1 MQIFENFIDRPTADK
16 IEEGILSIPWYFQ
29 SSTADYSTL
38 GKGDGSFQR
47 DLPYMKE
54 TLFFVNLVG
63 CESHGTTT
71 QDAKH
76 FVPIIKKLEEVTGR
90 SFFDRI
96 IRIKADLYVQ
106 CADYPEDHYHQP
118 HIDMWNE
125 VTHKPDD
132 AEIFLYYADDSD
144 GDTFFFK
151 EAFGADKYTTTH
163 RSKPV
168 KGKGVLFSN
177 DIVHSSSPPVNHV
190 RRMTVNF
197 VFSK

>member
-1 MQIFENFIDRPTADK
+1 MQIFENFIERSIADK
-16 IEEGILSIPWYFQ
+16 LEEGILSIPWYYQ
-29 SSTADYSTL
+29 SSTADYSSL

-54 TLFFVNLVG
+54 TLFFVNMIG
-63 CESHGTTT
+63 CENHGSTRE
-71 QDAKH
+71 DARH
-76 FVPIIKKLEEVTGR
+76 FVPIIRKLEQVTGR
-90 SFFDRI
+90 SFADRI

-106 CADYPEDHYHQP
+106 CADYPPDHYHQP
-118 HIDMWNE
+118 HIDMWDE
-125 VTHKPDD
+125 VHKKPDD

-151 EAFGADKYTTTH
+151 EEFGADKYTTTH

-168 KGKGVLFSN
+168 KGKGVLFDN
-177 DIVHSSSPPVNHV
+177 TIVHSSSPPVNHV